1 MTALENSKKCK
12 EIFLKKIIKKQ
23 KTENQNKVEDLKDF
37 FNYVIMPCF
46 PTEKY
51 NILTFTNDD
60 VKDKEFAFEIHYK
73 ILESINIENI
83 TNTEFKFFM
92 DFISRNII
100 QFIYESP
107 NNDNILDKGKQYYDV
122 LFRVY
127 RKYLFTGK
135 VDRSYILE
143 IRDTIYLKVLEHKSS
158 EYFELYSYI
167 IQNCAHIIYISLF
180 HVDFKVVKSELQDFL
195 NMIQF
200 LSVYNEKLS
209 SQHDYFVVD
218 LVTRIMNLI
227 RIERIDKRFLK
238 LLPPLLNH
246 VKFIKLFDIDDR
258 IYDEILNPVGI
269 HEVEYDFNFYIG
281 LLLIYCEI
289 SKNYKSDDI
298 MKKINYIPY
307 RHDISY
313 LGYEN
318 IVKGIHKIKNN
329 DIKSFFTTEPE
340 SAAIDSAKK
349 KISSI
354 LKEKINKTKQQMLET
369 LKAKDVSSELNQ
381 EIEKKRKELK
391 DDFDDLSYNAEDEN
405 IYEDSRIPSTF
416 YISKKY
422 LNGAN
427 NVIIFWDTYYNLI
440 VEYLYNIYVKNCD
453 IIAING
459 LLDLTNLDDENF
471 LFIPRKYETYFFNN
485 QDVEFLQD
493 GIKLKNKVFKVK
505 WIHTNSSIIIS
516 RNDFLSW
523 CFFYDVEI
531 HKEKIIEKENIDTTD
546 VDYTVPF
553 DFIFKVNKNIN
564 RIGYRIII

>member
-1 MTALENSKKCK
+1 M
-12 EIFLKKIIKKQ
+12 
-23 KTENQNKVEDLKDF
+23 
-37 FNYVIMPCF
+37 
-46 PTEKY
+46 
-51 NILTFTNDD
+51 
-60 VKDKEFAFEIHYK
+60 
-73 ILESINIENI
+73 
-83 TNTEFKFFM
+83 
-92 DFISRNII
+92 
-100 QFIYESP
+100 
-107 NNDNILDKGKQYYDV
+107 
-122 LFRVY
+122 
-127 RKYLFTGK
+127 
-135 VDRSYILE
+135 
-143 IRDTIYLKVLEHKSS
+143 
-158 EYFELYSYI
+158 
-167 IQNCAHIIYISLF
+167 
-180 HVDFKVVKSELQDFL
+180 
-195 NMIQF
+195 
-200 LSVYNEKLS
+200 
-209 SQHDYFVVD
+209 
-218 LVTRIMNLI
+218 
-227 RIERIDKRFLK
+227 
-238 LLPPLLNH
+238 LNH